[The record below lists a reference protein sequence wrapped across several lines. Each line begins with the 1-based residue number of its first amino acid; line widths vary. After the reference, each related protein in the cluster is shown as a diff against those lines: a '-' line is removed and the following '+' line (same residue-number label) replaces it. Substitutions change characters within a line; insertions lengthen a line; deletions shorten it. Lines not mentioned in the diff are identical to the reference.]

1 MGHTLLLLPLL
12 LGLLTFPH
20 VKGQEADYGQPIDYQ
35 HFEGYQD
42 YQEYLPQYASERAS
56 TDAANIQSQLEAEI
70 VKLERETKLE
80 KRYQNF
86 LKYEK
91 IFLRLAATGTLALGR
106 NILFGE
112 TRVVFQGDDD
122 EEDAPDDNESR
133 SFSQEQEG
141 FLQNFSW
148 DDDTEDL
155 GSDWDQWNLVSGRSN
170 GLGTGRANF
179 VPQFPGEP
187 LFNVP
192 AWYLLQVIGR
202 TLQQAGFAGPT
213 VLGLQSLDVSCGR
226 ATLIEVVEE
235 YSFLFSPASSGIPKG
250 LLQFYLNKFSRELS
264 RKLGCLTG
272 SENLGPKRRIF
283 LQGQLKRVLGK
294 RIGREAVEGA
304 SQLGGEI
311 EAARQEVSRL
321 MTETSSQLAA
331 DWLNSSAV
339 TLALLLLK
347 LAGFTLIALGRN
359 INDFPTDAVWEAGES
374 QSTNGTNLQT
384 FDTGIFNFG
393 FMSHNRWRNTAHR
406 LNLIGRTSLVAIFTV
421 DDFRKLLTY
430 EPPECDFNTLDAVL
444 TSHSSLINAPQGGEE
459 EELEME
465 ELRFEAKEAVS
476 CLTSTPKQ
484 FIGGLATLKAG
495 GKGKELEDRLDDLL
509 DLVQLQLNG
518 VL

>member
-1 MGHTLLLLPLL
+1 MGATFLLLLLPISLL
-12 LGLLTFPH
+12 LVLVT
-20 VKGQEADYGQPIDYQ
+20 GQEADYYGQQVVNQ
-35 HFEGYQD
+35 HFDGYQD

-56 TDAANIQSQLEAEI
+56 TDAATVQSQLEAEI

-91 IFLRLAATGTLALGR
+91 LFLRLLATGSLALGR
-106 NILFGE
+106 NILFRE
-112 TRVVFQGDDD
+112 TNLVAQGDDD

-133 SFSQEQEG
+133 SFSQQEEG
-141 FLQNFSW
+141 FLENFSW

-155 GSDWDQWNLVSGRSN
+155 FDWNLASGRSN
-170 GLGTGRANF
+170 GLGSGRANF
-179 VPQFPGEP
+179 VPQIPGEP

-192 AWYLLQVIGR
+192 SWYLLQVIGR
-202 TLQQAGFAGPT
+202 SLQQAGFAGPT
-213 VLGLQSLDVSCGR
+213 VIGLQTLDVSCGQT
-226 ATLIEVVEE
+226 TLNEVLDE
-235 YSFLFSPASSGIPKG
+235 YSFLLSPASSGISKG
-250 LLQFYLNKFSRELS
+250 LLQFYLNKFSRELK

-272 SENLGPKRRIF
+272 SESLGPKRLVF

-321 MTETSSQLAA
+321 MTETRSQLAS

-339 TLALLLLK
+339 TLSILLFK

-374 QSTNGTNLQT
+374 QSANGTNLQT
-384 FDTGIFNFG
+384 FDTGIFSFG
-393 FMSHNRWRNTAHR
+393 FMSHNIWTNTAHR

-444 TSHSSLINAPQGGEE
+444 ASHSSLISNPQGGEE
-459 EELEME
+459 EELELE
-465 ELRFEAKEAVS
+465 ELRFESKEAVS

-484 FIGGLATLKAG
+484 FNAGLATLKAG
-495 GKGKELEDRLDDLL
+495 GMGKELADRLDDLL
-509 DLVQLQLNG
+509 DLIQLQLNEAP
-518 VL
+518 